1 MAHFAKIDSNNMVT
15 EVVVISN
22 DVIKDESGKE
32 VEQLGINFMKELYG
46 EGTYKQTSYN
56 GNLRKNMARKGGT
69 YDEGRDSFINPKPF
83 SSWVLDES
91 TCIWKAPKDLPSD
104 SDTKRYQWNE
114 SLGDWKKDTAT

>member
-15 EVVVISN
+15 EIVVISN

-56 GNLRKNMARKGGT
+56 GNLRKN
-69 YDEGRDSFINPKPF
+69 
-83 SSWVLDES
+83 ES
-91 TCIWKAPKDLPSD
+91 
-104 SDTKRYQWNE
+104 
-114 SLGDWKKDTAT
+114 